1 LKGMEIKMKNIY
13 QNVYQLVVINIFL
26 ILTAI
31 SGVTLQPQINFNA
44 TLDRGYYK
52 FLYVGYDIRRSLVVF
67 AIVATI
73 YLIIEL
79 SIFLR
84 MKVKN
89 NEV

>member
-1 LKGMEIKMKNIY
+1 M
-13 QNVYQLVVINIFL
+13 YQLVVINIFL

-31 SGVTLQPQINFNA
+31 SGVTLRPQINFNA

-52 FLYVGYDIRRSLVVF
+52 FLYVGYDLRRCLLVF

-84 MKVKN
+84 NKVKN

>member
-1 LKGMEIKMKNIY
+1 MLNLKGMKNIY

-26 ILTAI
+26 ILTTI
-31 SGVTLQPQINFNA
+31 SGITLQHQINFNA

-84 MKVKN
+84 KKVKN
-89 NEV
+89 NEA